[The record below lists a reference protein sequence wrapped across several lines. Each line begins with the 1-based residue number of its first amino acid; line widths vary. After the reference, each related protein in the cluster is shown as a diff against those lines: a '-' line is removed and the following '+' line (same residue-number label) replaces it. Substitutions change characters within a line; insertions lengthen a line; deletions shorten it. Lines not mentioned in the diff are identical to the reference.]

1 MTPPNRVQPNRVA
14 IALSTIIGTA
24 AAGAAVATV
33 FVWLSWRGWGFLS
46 VFGDPRNL
54 VFAGN
59 FFFAPVTA
67 FLMAWPRLV
76 SIDETWRRAAMSVT
90 AAFGALGGAWGA
102 FPVSMAAMMTMNAFV
117 SNALVP
123 GYFAV
128 CAVVAFVA
136 LRMSSRHRAAAVA

>member
-1 MTPPNRVQPNRVA
+1 MTQPNRVA
-14 IALSTIIGTA
+14 IALSTMIAGA
-24 AAGAAVATV
+24 AAGTAVATV

-59 FFFAPVTA
+59 FVFAPVTA
-67 FLMAWPRLV
+67 FLIAWPRLM

-102 FPVSMAAMMTMNAFV
+102 FGASMMAMFTMSPLI
-117 SNALVP
+117 SNGLVP
-123 GYFAV
+123 GYLAV
-128 CAVVAFVA
+128 AALVAFVA
-136 LRMSSRHRAAAVA
+136 LRISRKHRAAAGA